1 MSNHQTIIKNTVFIT
16 AAEILGLLFSFLFV
30 ALLAR
35 YLGVMLYGLYAFGA
49 AFVAMFRVLYDPGI
63 NTYIAREIARYR
75 ERTGFYFTNSLGIEV
90 CLALLGVLG
99 VTACAVLLGYDPQ
112 HVHVVLLS
120 GIIFAL
126 DMNAWLPFSV
136 FTAYEHREYEAAVKI
151 FGRFA
156 LVVLGLIGIF
166 LGLALLEILMLL
178 LVASF
183 LKLILGYFL
192 LFDRVVKPAWE
203 WNLSAW
209 RPLLVMAFPFALTNL
224 FLDVYFNIDMT
235 MLSLM
240 KNFEAVGWYSVGYRF
255 ISLFIIVPSAFALS
269 VWPVLSRLFIQSEER
284 LRHLFQKSV
293 EYMLLLAIPITVGMT
308 LIADVAVLA
317 IFGPQ
322 YRESIPAVRIL
333 MWVLPFLFLTHIGGV
348 TLGAVDRPYQMV
360 TCLIAALVTNVSLN
374 LLLIPMFSFSGAA
387 FTTVVTEIV
396 LLVLYLYHVKKAGL
410 PLPGKRVLLRPLAAG
425 GMMAAVI
432 FPLRPVL
439 SFLPDVMEM
448 AVLIFVAIVVYG
460 AGLFLLGAIGSEERQ
475 ILRDLRV
482 PFFR

>member
-360 TCLIAALVTNVSLN
+360 TCLIAALVTNVILN

>member
-293 EYMLLLAIPITVGMT
+293 EYMLVLAIPITVGMT